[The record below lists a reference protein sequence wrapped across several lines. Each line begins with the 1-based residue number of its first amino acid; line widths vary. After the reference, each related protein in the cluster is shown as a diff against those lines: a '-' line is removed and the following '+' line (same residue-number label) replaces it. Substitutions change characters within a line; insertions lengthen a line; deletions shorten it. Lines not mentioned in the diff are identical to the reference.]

1 MDLESVSLVT
11 TIEDTIDDKAS
22 SPLDHQEEPHAD
34 KQGITYQDDENGHFS
49 YPMDQRRLSLTDL
62 QDEAIYAFGTR
73 LSVITEVSKEDSSNQ
88 VMTIHP
94 SPTTRDKKES
104 NDEAFHHG
112 AGDESVAGSDESVA
126 GVPRRCSSEP
136 APAEQPHAVKQ
147 GITYQDD
154 EYDHFPSPM
163 EQRRLS
169 LTDLQNEAIY
179 AFGTRLSVITEVSN
193 EDSSNQVMTIHPSP
207 TTIDEKESND
217 EAFQHG
223 GSDESVAGVP
233 RPCSSEPALAV
244 ALDLDNTK
252 NLRDLLCQ
260 SLDRLDL
267 SNLHLTKSDLK
278 DIYNACPRLMHF
290 SVRDCTLDRDV
301 LLQFLP
307 QSLRVL
313 DLSNNV
319 WVTDLWLVDL
329 LRQHHFKSDQLV
341 HVFVAN
347 CASISRQSIARLNLE
362 YQGRV
367 RIIRS
372 KTANV

>member
-1 MDLESVSLVT
+1 MYTIFSFNMDLQSVSPVT
-11 TIEDTIDDKAS
+11 TIEDAIDDKAS
-22 SPLDHQEEPHAD
+22 PSDHQEQPHAD
-34 KQGITYQDDENGHFS
+34 KQGISYQDDEN
-49 YPMDQRRLSLTDL
+49 
-62 QDEAIYAFGTR
+62 
-73 LSVITEVSKEDSSNQ
+73 
-88 VMTIHP
+88 
-94 SPTTRDKKES
+94 
-104 NDEAFHHG
+104 
-112 AGDESVAGSDESVA
+112 
-126 GVPRRCSSEP
+126 
-136 APAEQPHAVKQ
+136 
-147 GITYQDD
+147 
-154 EYDHFPSPM
+154 DHFPSPM

-179 AFGTRLSVITEVSN
+179 AFGTRLSVITEVSK

-207 TTIDEKESND
+207 TTREEKESND

-233 RPCSSEPALAV
+233 RRCSSEPALAE
-244 ALDLDNTK
+244 ALDRDNTK
-252 NLRDLLCQ
+252 NLRDILCK
-260 SLDRLDL
+260 SLDRLEL
-267 SNLHLTKSDLK
+267 SNLHLTESDLK
-278 DIYNACPRLMHF
+278 DIYNACPRLTHF
-290 SVRDCTLDRDV
+290 SVGDCTLDRDV

-329 LRQHHFKSDQLV
+329 LRQRHFKSDQLV